1 MLERDKLLSRE
12 QFEDHYEQ
20 YGEAIYRFLY
30 WQTKDQALSQDLT
43 ASTFEKAWKARKSFA
58 EGSAKAWFYRIA
70 RNLLTDHWRK
80 SRPVSLDDVPGLSD
94 QLEGPGIDYD
104 YDREQEQLALGRALD
119 QLPDRLR
126 AVTTLRF
133 IEGLSARE
141 VAEIL
146 GTTEGNVRV
155 LQHRALKQL
164 KQLMEHNEED

>member
-1 MLERDKLLSRE
+1 MLSRE

-20 YGEAIYRFLY
+20 YEEAIYRFLY

-43 ASTFEKAWKARKSFA
+43 ASTFERAWKARESFTG
-58 EGSAKAWFYRIA
+58 GSVKAWLYRIA

-80 SRPVSLDDVPGLSD
+80 LKPVLLDDLPGLSD

-104 YDREQEQLALGRALD
+104 YDVEQVQLALGRALTR
-119 QLPDRLR
+119 LPDKLKV
-126 AVTTLRF
+126 VTTLRF

-155 LQHRALKQL
+155 LQYRALKQL
-164 KQLMEHNEED
+164 KQLMERNE